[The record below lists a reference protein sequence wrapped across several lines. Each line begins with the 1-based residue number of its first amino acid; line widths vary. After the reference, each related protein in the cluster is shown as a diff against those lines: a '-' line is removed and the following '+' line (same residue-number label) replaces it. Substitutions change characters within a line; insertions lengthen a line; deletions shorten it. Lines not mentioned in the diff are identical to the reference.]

1 MNDLFMAN
9 PARDKPVSQFGV
21 GMKLDGLTGI
31 LLANFM
37 PHGDKFELEAL
48 AFRGERVFDSES
60 ISMEKVVLEHARE
73 LPEAEVDNHPSQF
86 AFTPKLADFEKAPL
100 GDIAAEQ
107 KALRKVQQRFDGHT
121 MHRQMASKLA
131 DIRVND
137 GRSSSRLTALPTAH
151 TSIVVANIRQL
162 FGKSPALQPQRT
174 TIPGKTSATSA
185 LNPLRG
191 PKYQFSNQEFAD
203 FFEDHWLMDPKN
215 TRQVETVRKKSD
227 ASSSEEAEV
236 LNPPNSGI
244 SSQSER
250 QHRQFTGDN
259 IKAELQKR
267 VDQDLA
273 SSAATQAPT
282 PPNRRAGRVIDN
294 GFRQQ
299 LAKHLETGKVPSA
312 NTTPAPPSQNQSRE

>member
-174 TIPGKTSATSA
+174 TMSAKTSATSA
-185 LNPLRG
+185 LIPLRG
-191 PKYQFSNQEFAD
+191 PQYQFSHQEFAD
-203 FFEDHWLMDPKN
+203 FFEDHWLMDPQN
-215 TRQVETVRKKSD
+215 TRQ
-227 ASSSEEAEV
+227 AEV
-236 LNPPNSGI
+236 VEEKSGESSTVKDQVVNPPNVGI
-244 SSQSER
+244 PPQSER
-250 QHRQFTGDN
+250 RRGQFNGDN
-259 IKAELQKR
+259 VKAELQKR
-267 VDQDLA
+267 LDQDLA
-273 SSAATQAPT
+273 SSAAAQAPT
-282 PPNRRAGRVIDN
+282 LPTRRAGRVVDN
-294 GFRQQ
+294 DLRQQ
-299 LAKHLETGKVPSA
+299 LATHLEKGQMPG
-312 NTTPAPPSQNQSRE
+312 